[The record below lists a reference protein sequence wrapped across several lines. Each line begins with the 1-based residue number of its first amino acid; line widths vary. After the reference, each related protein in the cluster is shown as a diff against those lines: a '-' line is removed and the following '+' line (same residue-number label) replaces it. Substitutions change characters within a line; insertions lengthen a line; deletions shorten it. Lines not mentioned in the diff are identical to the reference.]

1 MNKKYRVD
9 STNIIVLAAV
19 CMVLLTSILGTIANQ
34 TESFTNKRS
43 SVQVEPRD
51 LGTTN
56 GVLATAGDKREAGTP
71 EFKPGELL
79 VKFKTASVSS
89 VSNVI
94 EGLNAK
100 ILNHFGMV
108 DVYHIGLPESLTI
121 AEALGLLR
129 NNAQV
134 EYAEPNYVRKASS
147 TFPNDPNFSSQWAL
161 YNTGQE
167 GGTPGAHINA
177 PGAWGVKTG
186 SNATVVA
193 VIDTGVDYNHPD
205 LAGNMWRNPGEIP
218 GNGVDDDGN
227 GYVDDVYGIDAYNLD
242 SNPLD
247 DFGHGTHCAG
257 IIGAR
262 GNNGVGVVGVNWNAS
277 IMALKFLGSLGY
289 GYDSGAI
296 ECINYAIMMK
306 TLHGINVR
314 VLSNSW
320 GGGSYDQALYDAIQT
335 AGANNIL
342 FVASAGNGYGSNNDL
357 IPAYPASYD
366 LPNIIA
372 VAATDHYDD
381 LAYFSNIGPT
391 SVDVGAPGDHILS
404 TMPTYHV
411 TLNDYGYAMNYDY
424 LSGTSMACPHVSGLA
439 ALLLALHPSYTYTE
453 LRTRILSTVD
463 TLSSL
468 TGKVLTGGRINA
480 WSALTTTDV
489 SMHLNTIK
497 PTADFTMIKGAQYN
511 VTAWVHTVTDPILA
525 ASVQASFSTGEPNIT
540 LKDDGV
546 APDRFANDGIYTAY
560 WTPGVAGS
568 LTIAVSASAGGYAPA
583 SESVSGRVKSIPS
596 YTITETAYQW
606 VELSGQVVGLCLGD
620 DGFLTVTSPFPI
632 NFYGDLYTNLT
643 VGSNGNIN
651 FEDKYLGLM
660 NYPIPS
666 ANGYSV
672 DRLIGVLWTDLNMR
686 TYIDHG
692 TVLCGIVGTSPNR
705 TLVVEWK
712 DVAHFYDAGSV
723 AFEVLFYENS
733 GDIVLQYQD
742 VSFGY
747 SNYDYGANATVGI
760 QYNPEWGT
768 QYSYDTPSLHN
779 NLVLR
784 LSSVQTLSLQFL
796 VSAIMNDPAQTVYY
810 VRTGNIYDDS
820 ALGFV
825 YSKSTQTQNII
836 SQWNSTYINQTSGRP
851 LFSGDIVTFG
861 GKMANKITNYYE
873 DHLLAKI
880 GYDTNSSHALFKK
893 LATGEIVYAVSY
905 ATFDPSVKDYF
916 VVQAFKD
923 GGRTVLVLWGIS
935 AYGTYANGVCFAD
948 LVWPHIA
955 DFSDSYYIYSWE
967 DLNGDGIQTTNEI
980 LLKTSGN

>member
-1 MNKKYRVD
+1 MNKKYKIE
-9 STNIIVLAAV
+9 SKNAIALAVV
-19 CMVLLTSILGTIANQ
+19 CMLLLTSIVETGAYQAAT
-34 TESFTNKRS
+34 STNKRN
-43 SVQVEPRD
+43 SVPVEPLD

-56 GVLATAGDKREAGTP
+56 GVLATAGDKREAGAP

-89 VSNVI
+89 VSDVI
-94 EGLNAK
+94 EGLNAE
-100 ILNHFGMV
+100 ILNHFEMV
-108 DVYHIGLPESLTI
+108 DVYHIGLPESLAI

-177 PGAWGVKTG
+177 PGAWDVKTG

-205 LAGNMWRNPGEIP
+205 LAGNMWRNLGEIP

-227 GYVDDVYGIDAYNLD
+227 GYIDDVYGIDAYNHD

-257 IIGAR
+257 IVGAR
-262 GNNGVGVVGVNWNAS
+262 GNNSVGVAGVNWNVS
-277 IMALKFLGSLGY
+277 IMALKFLDSWGY

-296 ECINYAIMMK
+296 ECINYAMMMK
-306 TLHGINVR
+306 TLHGVNVR

-320 GGGSYDQALYDAIQT
+320 GGADYGQALYDAIQT

-342 FVASAGNGYGSNNDL
+342 FVASAGNNYGSNNDL
-357 IPAYPASYD
+357 IPTYPASYD
-366 LPNIIA
+366 LLNIIA

-391 SVDVGAPGDHILS
+391 SVDVGAPGDHVLS

-411 TLNDYGYAMNYDY
+411 TLNDYGCAMNYDY

-439 ALLLALHPSYTYTE
+439 ALLLALNPSYTYTE
-453 LRTRILSTVD
+453 LRTRILSTVE
-463 TLSSL
+463 TLLSL
-468 TGKVLTGGRINA
+468 TGKVLMGGRINA

-489 SMHLNTIK
+489 SMHLNTIE
-497 PTADFTMIKGAQYN
+497 PAADFAMYGGVPYN
-511 VTAWVHTVTDPILA
+511 VTAWVHNVTDPILA
-525 ASVQASFSTGEPNIT
+525 ASVQASFSTGELNIT
-540 LKDDGV
+540 LRDDGV

-560 WTPGVAGS
+560 WTPSVAGS
-568 LTIAVSASAGGYAPA
+568 VTIGVSASAGGYAPA
-583 SESVSGRVKSIPS
+583 SRSVSGRVRSIPI

-606 VELSGQVVGLCLGD
+606 VELSGQVVGLCLGWN
-620 DGFLTVTSPFPI
+620 FLTVTSPFPI
-632 NFYGDLYTNLT
+632 SFYGDLYTNLT
-643 VGSNGNIN
+643 VGSTGSIN
-651 FEDKYLGLM
+651 LEDKYLGWM

-672 DRLIGVLWTDLNMR
+672 DRLIGVLWSDLNMR
-686 TYIDHG
+686 TDIDHG
-692 TVLCGIVGTSPNR
+692 TVLCGTVGTSPNR

-712 DVAHFYDAGSV
+712 DVAYYYDTGSV
-723 AFEVLFYENS
+723 TFEVLFYENS
-733 GDIVLQYQD
+733 SDIVLQYQD
-742 VSFGY
+742 VSFEY
-747 SNYDYGANATVGI
+747 SYCDYGADATVGI

-768 QYSYDTPSLHN
+768 QYSYDTPSLHDS
-779 NLVLR
+779 LALR
-784 LSSVQTLSLQFL
+784 LSSVQTLPLQIL
-796 VSAIMNDPAQTVYY
+796 VPAIMNDPAQTVYY

-825 YSKSTQTQNII
+825 YSKSAQAQNII
-836 SQWNSTYINQTSGRP
+836 PQWNPTYINQTSGRP

-861 GKMANKITNYYE
+861 GKYASIVTKYYE
-873 DHLLAKI
+873 DQLLAKVWCDVNST
-880 GYDTNSSHALFKK
+880 YYTFKRVDTNQPIYSVAIS
-893 LATGEIVYAVSY
+893 TYN
-905 ATFDPSVKDYF
+905 PSTKDYF
-916 VVQAFKD
+916 VIQTFMD
-923 GGRTVLVLWGIS
+923 GTRTVLSQWGIS
-935 AYGTYANGVCFAD
+935 AQGTYASGPCFAD

-955 DFSDSYYIYSWE
+955 DFGGSYYVYCWE
-967 DLNGDGIQTTNEI
+967 DLNSDGIQTANEI
-980 LLKTSGN
+980 SLKASGT